1 VKIVKDMKTY
11 KKLDIRRQTFNLV
24 KKFVVLIHTFLTFQL
39 FIFFSTSYC
48 SIFEPYFLPYSA
60 EEVVYMQA
68 INVLSEGE
76 ESCAK
81 NPAGCALENKK
92 SISFGYTYLNFKDNL
107 SNIKLFLPK
116 KFGNLGF
123 LLRYADFGET
133 EFVSESFDITKEK
146 LYSLILNTSLGKEI
160 FFPGLFLGFDFNFG
174 NVKFDKTIQTFGFS
188 FGARYIFNFVSTE
201 LHFASTI
208 GTNFAED
215 ENLFFYAFGL
225 KYYLPEYKSFLSLA
239 YNKNVYEFLTTTF
252 ELDLAKNF
260 LLIFGYETSKGLS
273 NYSIGG
279 KFKIKNL
286 EFIFSTRYNTNLYF
300 TPSLTINYYL

>member
-1 VKIVKDMKTY
+1 VGKIVKNMETY
-11 KKLDIRRQTFNLV
+11 KKLEIWQQNLNLV
-24 KKFVVLIHTFLTFQL
+24 KKFAVLIHTFQL
-39 FIFFSTSYC
+39 FLFFSISYC

-76 ESCAK
+76 ESCGK

-92 SISFGYTYLNFKDNL
+92 SVSFGYTYLNFKDNL
-107 SNIKLFLPK
+107 SSIKLFLPG
-116 KFGNLGF
+116 KFSNLGF

-146 LYSLILNTSLGKEI
+146 LYSIILNTSLGKEI
-160 FFPGLFLGFDFNFG
+160 FFTGLFLGFDLNFG
-174 NVKFDKTIQTFGFS
+174 NVKLDKAIQTFGCS
-188 FGARYIFNFVSTE
+188 FGTRYIFNFVSTE
-201 LHFASTI
+201 LHFASTV

-225 KYYLPEYKSFLSLA
+225 KYYIPEYKSFLSLA

-286 EFIFSTRYNTNLYF
+286 EFVFSTRYNTNLYF
-300 TPSLTINYYL
+300 TPSLTISFYL

>member
-1 VKIVKDMKTY
+1 MKTY
-11 KKLDIRRQTFNLV
+11 KKLDIRRQTFNFV
-24 KKFVVLIHTFLTFQL
+24 KKFVGLIYTFLTFQL
-39 FIFFSTSYC
+39 FVFFSTSYC

-76 ESCAK
+76 ESCGK

-92 SISFGYTYLNFKDNL
+92 FVSIGYTYLNFKDNL

-174 NVKFDKTIQTFGFS
+174 NVKFDKTMQTFGCS

-225 KYYLPEYKSFLSLA
+225 KYYLPEYKSFFSLA

-252 ELDLAKNF
+252 EIDLAKNF

-279 KFKIKNL
+279 KFKIRNL

>member
-1 VKIVKDMKTY
+1 MKTY
-11 KKLDIRRQTFNLV
+11 KKLDIRRQTFNFV

-39 FIFFSTSYC
+39 FVFFSTSYC

-60 EEVVYMQA
+60 KEVVYMQA

-76 ESCAK
+76 ESCGK

-116 KFGNLGF
+116 KFGNLSF

-174 NVKFDKTIQTFGFS
+174 NVKFDKTIQTFGCS

-215 ENLFFYAFGL
+215 ENLFFYALGL

-279 KFKIKNL
+279 KFKIRNL
-286 EFIFSTRYNTNLYF
+286 ELIFSTRYNTNLYF